1 MARLSQKLSRVHTLG
16 SVAFN
21 DLLDIRDE
29 LRAQYRALLIAF
41 EVEIW
46 QDIPEQEAR
55 KIGAQLQDLL
65 DILIIKAD
73 SLSGWLD
80 QLEEVDLS
88 GF

>member
-21 DLLDIRDE
+21 DLLDVRDE
-29 LRAQYRALLIAF
+29 LRAQYKALLIAF
-41 EVEIW
+41 NVETW
-46 QDIPEQEAR
+46 QDIPEEEAR
-55 KIGAQLQDLL
+55 KLGAQIQDLL
-65 DILIIKAD
+65 DILIIRAD

-80 QLEEVDLS
+80 QLEEVDLT